1 MMDYMMTT
9 NSNILIEENVE
20 KNNKLSICKSKSD
33 GIFVKKGDTVVV
45 KSHHILKMLTG
56 GKSEKY
62 TKEPLILGK
71 IKNA

>member
-1 MMDYMMTT
+1 MMDYMMT

-33 GIFVKKGDTVVV
+33 GVSIKKGDTMVV
-45 KSHHILKMLTG
+45 KSHHILRMFTG
-56 GKSEKY
+56 GKTEKY

-71 IKNA
+71 IKNV